1 MLLPSNKSNNRNSL
15 SVVIPVYNEEQVLN
29 LLQEELKKVLDSLN
43 MDYEIIYVDDG
54 SIDSSYLILKKF
66 AQQDERVKVIR
77 LARNF
82 GQQAAVS
89 CGLDY
94 CKKDGV
100 VIMDADMQDPP
111 SLIKDFVSYW
121 QKGYDIVYHIRKRRL
136 GEPFWKVLGMK
147 IFYFLLTR
155 FSNINIPP
163 NVGLFRLVDKKVIW
177 ALRNLQE
184 EKKFL
189 PGLFAYVGFSQIGI
203 ESERPERKGGKSK
216 SFFKLAS
223 LAIDGLINFTTLP
236 VRLIQLFSLFF
247 IFLTFILFII
257 FLIGKSKIILIFTLS
272 SFFLSILF
280 ISLSIVGEYL
290 LRIHFELK
298 RRPQYIVKE
307 THNI

>member
-1 MLLPSNKSNNRNSL
+1 
-15 SVVIPVYNEEQVLN
+15 
-29 LLQEELKKVLDSLN
+29 
-43 MDYEIIYVDDG
+43 
-54 SIDSSYLILKKF
+54 
-66 AQQDERVKVIR
+66 
-77 LARNF
+77 
-82 GQQAAVS
+82 
-89 CGLDY
+89 
-94 CKKDGV
+94 
-100 VIMDADMQDPP
+100 
-111 SLIKDFVSYW
+111 
-121 QKGYDIVYHIRKRRL
+121 
-136 GEPFWKVLGMK
+136 
-147 IFYFLLTR
+147 
-155 FSNINIPP
+155 
-163 NVGLFRLVDKKVIW
+163 
-177 ALRNLQE
+177 
-184 EKKFL
+184 
-189 PGLFAYVGFSQIGI
+189 IGI

>member
-1 MLLPSNKSNNRNSL
+1 MLLPSNIKNKRNSL
-15 SVVIPVYNEEQVLN
+15 SIVIPVYNEE
-29 LLQEELKKVLDSLN
+29 KVLELLHQELIKVLESLN
-43 MDYEIIYVDDG
+43 MEYEIIYVDDG
-54 SIDSSYLILKKF
+54 STDSSYLILKKF
-66 AQQDERVKVIR
+66 THENTRVKVIK

-89 CGLDY
+89 CGLSF
-94 CKKDGV
+94 CKNDGV
-100 VIMDADMQDPP
+100 IIMDADLQDSP

-121 QKGYDIVYHIRKRRL
+121 QKGYDIVYHIRKKRI

-147 IFYFLLTR
+147 VFYFLLTR

-163 NVGLFRLVDKKVIW
+163 NVGLFRLVDRKVISV
-177 ALRNLQE
+177 LKNLQE

-216 SFFKLAS
+216 SFFKLFS
-223 LAIDGLINFTTLP
+223 LAIDGLINFTSLP
-236 VRLIQLFSLFF
+236 VRLIQLSSLFF
-247 IFLTFILFII
+247 IFLTFLLFILF
-257 FLIGKSKIILIFTLS
+257 LILKKGVILIFTLS

-280 ISLSIVGEYL
+280 IALSIVGEYL

-298 RRPQYIVKE
+298 RRPEYIIEE

>member
-1 MLLPSNKSNNRNSL
+1 MLLPGNKNNRNSL
-15 SVVIPVYNEEQVLN
+15 SVVIPVYNEEKVLN
-29 LLQEELKKVLDSLN
+29 LLHSELTKVLVSLN

-66 AQQDERVKVIR
+66 AQENERVKVIR

-82 GQQAAVS
+82 GQQSAVS

-94 CKKDGV
+94 CKNDGII
-100 VIMDADMQDPP
+100 IMDADMQDSP
-111 SLIKDFVSYW
+111 SLIKEFVNYW
-121 QKGYDIVYHIRKRRL
+121 QKGYDIVYHIRKKRL

-163 NVGLFRLVDKKVIW
+163 NVGLFRLVDRKVVL

-189 PGLFAYVGFSQIGI
+189 PGLFAYVGFSQIGV

-223 LAIDGLINFTTLP
+223 LAIDGLINFTSLP
-236 VRLIQLFSLFF
+236 VRIIQFFSLFF
-247 IFLTFILFII
+247 IFLTLIFFII
-257 FLIGKSKIILIFTLS
+257 FLIDKNRIVLIFTIS
-272 SFFLSILF
+272 SLFLSILF
-280 ISLSIVGEYL
+280 IALSIVGEYL

-298 RRPQYIVKE
+298 RRPQYIIKE

>member
-1 MLLPSNKSNNRNSL
+1 MLLPGNKNNKNSL
-15 SVVIPVYNEEQVLN
+15 SVIIPVYNEEKVLN
-29 LLQEELKKVLDSLN
+29 LLHEELTKVLDSLN

-54 SIDSSYLILKKF
+54 SIDSSYLILKRL
-66 AQQDERVKVIR
+66 AQQNERVKVIR

-94 CKKDGV
+94 CKNEGV

-121 QKGYDIVYHIRKRRL
+121 QKGYDIVYHIRKKRI
-136 GEPFWKVLGMK
+136 GEPFWKILGMK

-163 NVGLFRLVDKKVIW
+163 NVGLFRLVDRKVIS
-177 ALRNLQE
+177 ALKNLPE
-184 EKKFL
+184 ERRFL

-223 LAIDGLINFTTLP
+223 LAIDGLINFTSLP
-236 VRLIQLFSLFF
+236 VRIVQFFSLFF
-247 IFLTFILFII
+247 ILLTIVLFFILLFIKNRI
-257 FLIGKSKIILIFTLS
+257 VLIFTIS

-280 ISLSIVGEYL
+280 IALSIVGEYL

>member
-1 MLLPSNKSNNRNSL
+1 MLLPGNKNNRNSL
-15 SVVIPVYNEEQVLN
+15 SVVIPVYNEEKVLN
-29 LLQEELKKVLDSLN
+29 LLHEELIKVLDSLN
-43 MDYEIIYVDDG
+43 MEYEIIYVDDG

-66 AQQDERVKVIR
+66 AQQNERVKVIR

-94 CKKDGV
+94 CKNDGI

-111 SLIKDFVSYW
+111 SLIKEFVNYW
-121 QKGYDIVYHIRKRRL
+121 QKGYDIVYHIRKKRL
-136 GEPFWKVLGMK
+136 GEPLWKIFGMK

-163 NVGLFRLVDKKVIW
+163 NVGLFRLVDRKVVL
-177 ALRNLQE
+177 ALRNLSE

-223 LAIDGLINFTTLP
+223 LAIDGLINFTSLP
-236 VRLIQLFSLFF
+236 VRIIQFSSLFF

-257 FLIGKSKIILIFTLS
+257 FLINKNRIILIFTIS

-280 ISLSIVGEYL
+280 IALSIVGE
-290 LRIHFELK
+290 
-298 RRPQYIVKE
+298 
-307 THNI
+307 